1 MDNLTHTLI
10 GVTAANAGLKDRF
23 GRGTTLALA
32 VASNIPDLDV
42 FGHWFHPGPSFLYRR
57 MFTHSLLALPFL
69 SAGFAA
75 LYRRAY
81 PNLTFRGAWF
91 LWAFAMVLHVLFDLV
106 NSYGVVL
113 FYPLS
118 HRRFELASVFII
130 DLALWAMMLA
140 PLLLFRWVTLRA
152 ASRVA
157 AAAVVAYVVACVAL
171 RGASTWA
178 LHRYEIQ
185 AGLNPRFSY
194 VFPEPFGP
202 ERFRGVVRQDDI
214 YRVYQ
219 IHPFTLG
226 VSKFDELRT
235 QDGQPS
241 AKRILDSD
249 FGRKLAWFAKAP
261 VLRQTAITPAG
272 AERWAFFDLRFG
284 STVLKRRNFFSYGFE
299 VTPDAV
305 TPVGR
310 VADGTR

>member
-10 GVTAANAGLKDRF
+10 GVTAANAGMKDRF

-57 MFTHSLLALPFL
+57 MFTHSLIALPFL

-75 LYRRAY
+75 LYRRFY
-81 PNLTFRGAWF
+81 PNLSFRAAWF
-91 LWAFAMVLHVLFDLV
+91 LWAFAMLLHVLFDLV

-118 HRRFELASVFII
+118 RHRFELASVFII
-130 DLALWAMMLA
+130 DLALWAIMLA
-140 PLLLFRWVTLRA
+140 PLLLSPWVNLRA
-152 ASRVA
+152 ASRI
-157 AAAVVAYVVACVAL
+157 AAAVVVAYVAACVAL
-171 RGASTWA
+171 RGVSAWA
-178 LHRYEIQ
+178 LHRYVIQ
-185 AGLNPRFSY
+185 EGMHPTFSY

-219 IHPFTLG
+219 VRPLTLG
-226 VSKFDELRT
+226 VAKFDELKT
-235 QDGQPS
+235 QDDRPS
-241 AKRILDSD
+241 ARRILASD
-249 FGRKLAWFAKAP
+249 FGRKLFWFAKAP
-261 VLRQTAITPAG
+261 VLQETGAAPGG
-272 AERWAFFDLRFG
+272 AERWVFFDLRFG
-284 STVLKRRNFFSYGFE
+284 STVLRRRNFFTYGFD

-305 TPVGR
+305 TR
-310 VADGTR
+310 R